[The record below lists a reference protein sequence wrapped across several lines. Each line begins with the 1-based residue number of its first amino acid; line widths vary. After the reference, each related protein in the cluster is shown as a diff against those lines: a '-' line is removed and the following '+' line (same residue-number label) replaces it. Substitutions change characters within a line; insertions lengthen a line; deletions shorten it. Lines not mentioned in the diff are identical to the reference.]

1 MERKRGIYE
10 KHSKIEET
18 WGESS
23 SSRLPNFG
31 PAVWAMSE
39 HRVFIEC
46 PPPEQPMNKVLNQF
60 RQGHLAVVNDL
71 LAEAFSGCQAYLQ
84 MIKI

>member
-23 SSRLPNFG
+23 SSRLPKFG
-31 PAVWAMSE
+31 PAVWAIDE
-39 HRVFIEC
+39 HRVFTRC
-46 PPPEQPMNKVLNQF
+46 PPPENPLPTARASIEHRLRKPWT
-60 RQGHLAVVNDL
+60 GAVAPDNWIRGR
-71 LAEAFSGCQAYLQ
+71 E
-84 MIKI
+84 